1 MIQRAGLS
9 FEKSQLKGE
18 RAKTIDAILAL
29 FLSIVLGYVLAKQAL
44 YSLPVNADSLA
55 PFQEVQ
61 GLITNPRSHLFN
73 IHVSRIP
80 SLFPDLAIL
89 SVLLRLNPEA
99 GLLDVFGDYLWVCMA
114 GFVWLS
120 AYLVMLVRSSDSF
133 VFYEVIK
140 IGFVLIIFLNTS
152 FAFNVAFAHV
162 GAPVHHGG
170 SILNSLL
177 LFVFTLLLLRSSGK
191 APYIAILL
199 VLIAIATASNKL
211 VIFTGILPC
220 WVVLALFTRNSL
232 RLKILT
238 WSVLSTLLGVIV
250 GGLLNDQC
258 ATAEF
263 NIYGTFSAFSQYMKL
278 SWMPWASIAFSI
290 MCLLGVYKARLGGR
304 WLVAGK
310 SYPGLIVLSLST
322 LSCFIYLPMLTS
334 SGEAPHRYILIPFIL
349 LPIFLCSLY
358 WFRIQAIVL
367 DVKVVN
373 INISGS
379 SGKSFLIALFLL
391 VMVSFG
397 MTSFD
402 YGPIV
407 GSSIGQN
414 LQEIMDVREPFAQ
427 ESASFI
433 NQKGYQSYIGLSD
446 YWGAGAT
453 LQTNS
458 KLNLIAMWPTGRPNF
473 WAATPH
479 EIIDQVEEN
488 VGSNFYLMSKDSD
501 FLARFVSRNGDASE
515 EWFFSESESK
525 FKNVGVD
532 SEPRILIYRDPN
544 LKKKILMRSSG
555 WQRQCNPDEPNYAI
569 S

>member
-1 MIQRAGLS
+1 MIQCAGLS
-9 FEKSQLKGE
+9 FEKSQLKRGQ
-18 RAKTIDAILAL
+18 AKTIDAILAI
-29 FLSIVLGYVLAKQAL
+29 FVSIVLGYVLAKQAL

-89 SVLLRLNPEA
+89 SVLLKLKPEA
-99 GLLDVFGDYLWVCMA
+99 GLLDIFGDYLWVCMA
-114 GFVWLS
+114 AFVWLS
-120 AYLVMLVRSSDSF
+120 AYLVMLIRSSNSF
-133 VFYEVIK
+133 MFYEVIK

-152 FAFNVAFAHV
+152 FAFNVAFSHI

-191 APYIAILL
+191 APYIAMLL
-199 VLIAIATASNKL
+199 VLMAIATVSNKL

-238 WSVLSTLLGVIV
+238 WSALSTLLGVIV

-263 NIYGTFSAFSQYMKL
+263 NIYGTFSAFSQYIKL

-290 MCLLGVYKARLGGR
+290 MCLLGVYKARIGGK

-310 SYPGLIVLSLST
+310 SYPGLIILSLST

-334 SGEAPHRYILIPFIL
+334 SGEAPHRYILIPFVL
-349 LPIFLCSLY
+349 LPIFLCSLD
-358 WFRIQAIVL
+358 WFRMQAIVL
-367 DVKVVN
+367 GVIVVN
-373 INISGS
+373 IKGS
-379 SGKSFLIALFLL
+379 SGKSFLIALLLL
-391 VMVSFG
+391 VIVSFNI
-397 MTSFD
+397 TSFD
-402 YGPIV
+402 YGPIR
-407 GSSIGQN
+407 GSSIRQN

-427 ESASFI
+427 ESARFI

-479 EIIDQVEEN
+479 EIIDQVEET
-488 VGSNFYLMSKDSD
+488 VGSNFYVMSKDSD
-501 FLARFVSRNGDASE
+501 FLARFVSRNGDPGE
-515 EWFFSESESK
+515 EWFYSESERN
-525 FKNVGVD
+525 FKNVGAD
-532 SEPRILIYRDPN
+532 SQPRILVYRDQN

-555 WQRQCNPDEPNYAI
+555 WQRQCNPDEPNYAY